1 MSNDI
6 ATAPAQS
13 PLVGL
18 REIYLKRPQTLAIF
32 QIGNGTAFWSA
43 LCLSRPVQCHTTA
56 LMAANPSWPRAK
68 SLFLQHHH
76 AQQAGYLQR
85 FTILRW
91 CSGSPA
97 ERVRFPGPGDKARN
111 GRNETTFPD
120 LKFFLLPCRL
130 SPCWMPVFA
139 EKKCLI
145 TNTHTLS
152 GQRSQPPIFRKAAAQ
167 ENVMCLRAC

>member
-1 MSNDI
+1 M
-6 ATAPAQS
+6 
-13 PLVGL
+13 
-18 REIYLKRPQTLAIF
+18 R
-32 QIGNGTAFWSA
+32 
-43 LCLSRPVQCHTTA
+43 CHTTA
-56 LMAANPSWPRAK
+56 PAAANPSWPRAR

-152 GQRSQPPIFRKAAAQ
+152 GQRSQPPILGRRPHRKTQCTCEPARWLCDESHEGGRPNGPASLSPAQ
-167 ENVMCLRAC
+167 RPPQIT